1 MRYGWCIHRG
11 FILAIYISVTSI
23 FSGGS
28 RNTIGGLAIRA
39 INNIDR
45 TKVTYLQQTAFI
57 MTLERLSVPQ
67 KMNSPFQCPAFNMAY
82 IEELERLQINFDSAD
97 RSSHKILCALCGDEL
112 MGYVDLHNLSHS
124 KGGLPPGP
132 YLSDLAVKRSCRRQ
146 GIGGAL
152 LKKCEEICL
161 EEWDE
166 SYLHL
171 MCDTKNTG
179 ALKLYFATGY
189 EPVALDRIVGSD
201 NYDLEMEAIS
211 YESFC
216 YSYCAL
222 NRGDGIDSKENV
234 SEIQLLETPD
244 SIFGLLWQSY
254 ERVTMRREF

>member
-1 MRYGWCIHRG
+1 MRNGWCICLG
-11 FILAIYISVTSI
+11 FILVIYISFTSRC
-23 FSGGS
+23 SGES
-28 RNTIGGLAIRA
+28 RNTLGGLAIRA
-39 INNIDR
+39 INNFDR

-57 MTLERLSVPQ
+57 MTLERLSVPY

-82 IEELERLQINFDSAD
+82 IEELERLQITFDSAD
-97 RSSHKILCALCGDEL
+97 SSSHKILCALSGDEL

-124 KGGLPPGP
+124 KGGFPPGP
-132 YLSDLAVKRSCRRQ
+132 YLSDLAVKRSYRRQ

-152 LKKCEEICL
+152 LKKCEDICR
-161 EEWDE
+161 EEWNE

-201 NYDLEMEAIS
+201 NYDLEMEVIS
-211 YESFC
+211 YETFC

-222 NRGDGIDSKENV
+222 NRGDGIDSQEDI
-234 SEIQLLETPD
+234 SEIQLLEAD
-244 SIFGLLWQSY
+244 SIFRLLWQSY
-254 ERVTMRREF
+254 ERVTMRRDF